1 MADFTQN
8 RSVFIKILFVA
19 IPVIIIIRLLFLQVF
34 DIGGYKQQSL
44 GQAIYMKKVYAPRG
58 IIYDRKN
65 KVLMN
70 NSIVYDLVVEPKKI
84 NADFDSLYLCKLINV
99 SIEDLRHQI
108 KKVIIRN
115 GWQKPSAIYKN
126 LSPTAVARLQENL
139 YDFSGIDL
147 VEHAERNFNYNCGGS
162 IFGYINEV
170 SESQLQNEKYASYQ
184 KGDYIG
190 INGLENYYE
199 DELKGKSGVQYLLR
213 DVKQRIQGP
222 YKDGTL
228 DSAATPGNALQLYLD
243 ADLQKLTEKMM
254 ANKLGSA
261 IAIDPKTGGILAFA
275 SGPSFDP
282 KLLTGSNKGNN
293 LSKMLNDATK
303 PLFLRPIQAKYPPG
317 STFKPLTAL
326 VALDEGVITPA
337 YGFACAG
344 GYSLCGRRVACTHN
358 GQGHARNLAYAIAN
372 SCNSYFCHIFRLAI
386 DSKKYDN
393 VHVGLEKWHQ
403 YMNDFGLGRQM
414 GIDIPHENS
423 GNIPDSSYFNRI
435 YNENWNSCNMA
446 ILGMGQGEVEMTPLQ
461 MANSMC
467 LIANR
472 GSYFIPHFV
481 RAINGNSNHPALK
494 KYLTPKVVAHIADSS
509 FEYVIGGMQAVV
521 DEGTGKIAHMD
532 DVIVCAKTGTAQN
545 ERMINGVRVK
555 LQNHS
560 MFVAFAP
567 RQNPRIAVAVC
578 IENAGYG
585 ASWAGPIASLMIEQY
600 LKDSITEKRKPLL
613 KKMEDAKI
621 IPNYTYILD
630 SLDKRTARAKEAMKH
645 ISADSLKRAN
655 KIKDSLKRRED
666 LAIGAYL
673 FRKFYLKK

>member
-1 MADFTQN
+1 
-8 RSVFIKILFVA
+8 
-19 IPVIIIIRLLFLQVF
+19 
-34 DIGGYKQQSL
+34 
-44 GQAIYMKKVYAPRG
+44 
-58 IIYDRKN
+58 
-65 KVLMN
+65 
-70 NSIVYDLVVEPKKI
+70 
-84 NADFDSLYLCKLINV
+84 
-99 SIEDLRHQI
+99 
-108 KKVIIRN
+108 
-115 GWQKPSAIYKN
+115 
-126 LSPTAVARLQENL
+126 
-139 YDFSGIDL
+139 
-147 VEHAERNFNYNCGGS
+147 
-162 IFGYINEV
+162 
-170 SESQLQNEKYASYQ
+170 
-184 KGDYIG
+184 
-190 INGLENYYE
+190 
-199 DELKGKSGVQYLLR
+199 
-213 DVKQRIQGP
+213 
-222 YKDGTL
+222 
-228 DSAATPGNALQLYLD
+228 
-243 ADLQKLTEKMM
+243 
-254 ANKLGSA
+254 
-261 IAIDPKTGGILAFA
+261 
-275 SGPSFDP
+275 
-282 KLLTGSNKGNN
+282 
-293 LSKMLNDATK
+293 
-303 PLFLRPIQAKYPPG
+303 
-317 STFKPLTAL
+317 
-326 VALDEGVITPA
+326 
-337 YGFACAG
+337 
-344 GYSLCGRRVACTHN
+344 
-358 GQGHARNLAYAIAN
+358 
-372 SCNSYFCHIFRLAI
+372 
-386 DSKKYDN
+386 
-393 VHVGLEKWHQ
+393 
-403 YMNDFGLGRQM
+403 
-414 GIDIPHENS
+414 
-423 GNIPDSSYFNRI
+423 
-435 YNENWNSCNMA
+435 
-446 ILGMGQGEVEMTPLQ
+446 

-630 SLDKRTARAKEAMKH
+630 SLDKKTARAKEAMKH